1 MDDYNSLSG
10 GSSLN
15 RNLSLIDGATPD
27 SPDILTDTESQIR
40 IASSPEFTLEE
51 RLEAYEDI
59 FESQV
64 GDTTM
69 TRARNSEREIGL
81 RQIYMKFE
89 DGEVVEVRE
98 LAAEEKTDYT
108 LAGPYEVW
116 TKLNKGEMDA
126 QSALMTRQLPFK
138 GNMSAIIRYSK
149 AFLRLFELMKT
160 IPVEY

>member
-1 MDDYNSLSG
+1 MVQYLGLDYWKKCKEIANNDEEFRIKTKGFTASFTYG
-10 GSSLN
+10 V
-15 RNLSLIDGATPD
+15 
-27 SPDILTDTESQIR
+27 TDK
-40 IASSPEFTLEE
+40 PELPK
-51 RLEAYEDI
+51 
-59 FESQV
+59 
-64 GDTTM
+64 
-69 TRARNSEREIGL
+69 
-81 RQIYMKFE
+81 IYMKFN

-98 LAAEEKTDYT
+98 LVEDEKTDYT
-108 LAGPYEVW
+108 LEGPYEVW